1 MNEKRHNRHN
11 LTLEGIITL
20 LSPLSHIGTVQGT
33 DSLFVRGKV
42 VSDGKIREVAR
53 YNGNAF
59 RGAWRDCGALYLF
72 EKLHDPK
79 MTLDIFHLFT
89 SGGAIAG
96 AQVVDVERAEQIR
109 AMFPLISIFG
119 GGARSQI
126 LEGKMCIG
134 FGVPLV
140 AETQGIIPERFRS
153 MDAPAWRLLTEEV
166 YSTRQDDSKK
176 ERFKPFIAQPPETM
190 LPAAKPESVAVPKAE
205 QVNLFEDA
213 PELESITRAKAKM
226 DDAGKTE
233 KKEKDG
239 PAQQMRVMVEALC
252 AGSQLYH
259 RIDLFDMSDLE
270 LGAFIS
276 CLDYFSRKPYLGGK
290 SGSGFG
296 LCTVEYE
303 FYEGGERKPFM
314 AISENHVKRGEL
326 AEAAKQTY
334 DQFLLNLY
342 QQHLVDNQTALKG
355 MLEAAKM

>member
-1 MNEKRHNRHN
+1 M
-11 LTLEGIITL
+11 
-20 LSPLSHIGTVQGT
+20 S
-33 DSLFVRGKV
+33 
-42 VSDGKIREVAR
+42 
-53 YNGNAF
+53 
-59 RGAWRDCGALYLF
+59 
-72 EKLHDPK
+72 
-79 MTLDIFHLFT
+79 LDIFHLFT

-96 AQVVDVERAEQIR
+96 AQVVDIERAEQIR

-176 ERFKPFIAQPPETM
+176 ERFKPYIAEA
-190 LPAAKPESVAVPKAE
+190 PALAKPEPEKVATPE
-205 QVNLFEDA
+205 PQNLFGDEE
-213 PELESITRAKAKM
+213 PESITRGAAKAQAKM
-226 DDAGKTE
+226 DKM
-233 KKEKDG
+233 EKDG

-270 LGAFIS
+270 LGAFVS
-276 CLDYFSRKPYLGGK
+276 CLDYFSQKPYLGGK

-303 FYEGGERKPFM
+303 FYENGERKPFM
-314 AISENHVKRGEL
+314 AISENHVRRGEL

-342 QQHLVDNQTALKG
+342 QQHLADNQQPLKA
-355 MLEAAKM
+355 MLEAAKMQGGG